1 MLCWPV
7 VSAAAIP
14 CRPHTQ
20 HRLGLVLGAFCLSV
34 SGWVYVCMY
43 GSCLLSLAML
53 MHGIRQAFP
62 WMRGRPGVVAGRGS
76 NTSDQHRSG
85 GFGSTQQHFH
95 NLLPVI
101 STTAHMNRLNVAWLL
116 LPQALLTL
124 IRTRTL
130 LVLLTAATIS
140 SHTHARHSRHAVCA
154 TQRQTALRRAHAGCL
169 WSADAAAATVA
180 PVDAK
185 ARPGNL
191 DARPQTRASQ
201 DAIPP
206 SSHHTK
212 PSSHH
217 TQVETA

>member
-1 MLCWPV
+1 M
-7 VSAAAIP
+7 
-14 CRPHTQ
+14 
-20 HRLGLVLGAFCLSV
+20 
-34 SGWVYVCMY
+34 CMY

-169 WSADAAAATVA
+169 WSANAAAATVA
-180 PVDAK
+180 PGSRRK
-185 ARPGNL
+185 GPTWEPR
-191 DARPQTRASQ
+191 RQTSNQGISRRHTSILTPHQTILAPHTSR
-201 DAIPP
+201 DCLVCIAHNSS
-206 SSHHTK
+206 SSHARRLL
-212 PSSHH
+212 PP
-217 TQVETA
+217 